1 MGVVVAALTALRD
14 SADMLAKK
22 RVKKVG
28 KFVTEGSCRGND
40 MSEEG
45 GGRESWRERGV
56 RRD

>member
-1 MGVVVAALTALRD
+1 MAALTALRD